1 MPLQCI
7 KHYAGPRDER
17 AGGKKDGEIR
27 CGSYKHGI
35 KLSGYINRL
44 NTVFKRGCPKQ
55 LELPVTPSMW
65 ISLGLAV
72 VLGITSIYWCK
83 IMITMV
89 HSLSSGPLLLILSQ
103 MKCPGHLASQKK
115 GSALGGDNHLPISW
129 LGDLKVSAL
138 GHGRF
143 HTQCRRKWEIKRKV
157 RFPPDP
163 ATPSLLWR
171 LSKLSGR
178 KEKGWG
184 WSCRW

>member
-89 HSLSSGPLLLILSQ
+89 Q
-103 MKCPGHLASQKK
+103 
-115 GSALGGDNHLPISW
+115 
-129 LGDLKVSAL
+129 
-138 GHGRF
+138 
-143 HTQCRRKWEIKRKV
+143 
-157 RFPPDP
+157 
-163 ATPSLLWR
+163 SLLWAPASNLVTDEMPWTPGFPQEGVSIR
-171 LSKLSGR
+171 RRQSPAHLLTWRPKSLCLRTWEIPYTMSKEMR
-178 KEKGWG
+178 D
-184 WSCRW
+184 